1 MIKKYLIPIIILE
14 AIIGMGALIFIGLA
28 YWNTPL
34 GSSLELST
42 SIPGLNYNFIRTPTV
57 DGQVDITT
65 PEPGQESPSVIPQFI
80 PLSIPIKTPINT
92 LCGGP
97 SSMAILLIG
106 SDSRTT
112 GYTAGLSDSMR
123 LVRVDFT
130 DPGVMMVDFPR
141 DLWVEIPD
149 IADHHGITHAKLNQ
163 AYLFGN
169 PGMGFYDGPGGG
181 SGLLARTLDQNFDVK
196 VDHYLAVDMST
207 FVSFI
212 DSIGGIDIYLDSGFD
227 LNSGTT
233 STDPDLAFGPGTYHL
248 DGSQALKL
256 ARNRNPSTFQRAR
269 NQDIVLAALRSKLLR
284 PEMILEIPN
293 LIAQFSGSVQTDL
306 SPNEINKLICLAQY
320 INADNIQMVEFPENM
335 FTSQSTYDP
344 YRNVNTFTL
353 GADFD
358 QLRSKLNDFMN
369 GTWLSP

>member
-14 AIIGMGALIFIGLA
+14 AIIGMGAVVFIVLA

-34 GSSLELST
+34 GSGLELST
-42 SIPGLNYNFIRTPTV
+42 SIPELNYNYIRTPTV
-57 DGQVDITT
+57 DGQSENTT
-65 PEPGQESPSVIPQFI
+65 PEPAQESSSMISQSRSLTRPV
-80 PLSIPIKTPINT
+80 KTPINT

-106 SDSRTT
+106 SDSRST

-141 DLWVEIPD
+141 DLWVEIPG

-181 SGLLARTLDQNFDVK
+181 AGLLARTLDQNFGVQ

-212 DSIGGIDIYLDSGFD
+212 DSIGGIDIYLDSGID
-227 LNSGTT
+227 LNRGSS
-233 STDPDLAFGPGTYHL
+233 STDPDLVFGPGTYHL
-248 DGSQALKL
+248 DGTQALKL

-269 NQDIVLAALRSKLLR
+269 NQDIVLSGLRSKLLN
-284 PEMILEIPN
+284 PAMIPEIPN
-293 LIAQFSGSVQTDL
+293 LIAQFAGSVQTDL
-306 SPNEINKLICLAQY
+306 SPNEISKLICLAQY
-320 INADNIQMVEFPENM
+320 INTDNTQMVEFPENM

-358 QLRSKLNDFMN
+358 QLRSQLNDFMN
-369 GTWLSP
+369 GTWSMP